1 MDCRRSV
8 IMLDL
13 INTLPVETI
22 TEEQAK
28 ELIAAMS
35 AQKEKAEVL
44 GLSRTEYNNVREM
57 IAINSKILSKI
68 DWIRENKLIYGKSI
82 TLEELEEQLW
92 EQWKN
97 IDSRIEKALNV
108 K

>member
-1 MDCRRSV
+1 MGCRRSV

-13 INTLPVETI
+13 INTIPVESI

-28 ELIAAMS
+28 ELIVLMS
-35 AQKEKAEVL
+35 EQKEKVEVL
-44 GLSRTEYNNVREM
+44 RLSRTEYNNIREM

-68 DWIRENKLIYGKSI
+68 DWIRENKLIYGKTI

-92 EQWKN
+92 QQWKN
-97 IDSRIEKALNV
+97 IDSKIEKALNV

>member
-13 INTLPVETI
+13 INTLPVESI

-28 ELIAAMS
+28 ELIAVMS
-35 AQKEKAEVL
+35 EQKEKAEVL
-44 GLSRTEYNNVREM
+44 SLSRTEYNNIREM

-68 DWIRENKLIYGKSI
+68 DWVRENMNIYGKDI
-82 TLEELEEQLW
+82 TLKDLEETLW
-92 EQWKN
+92 DQWKN
-97 IDSRIEKALNV
+97 IDNRIEEALNV

>member
-1 MDCRRSV
+1 
-8 IMLDL
+8 MLDL
-13 INTLPVETI
+13 INTIPAESI

-28 ELIAAMS
+28 ELIAAMTE
-35 AQKEKAEVL
+35 QKEKAEIL
-44 GLSRTEYNNVREM
+44 CLPRIEYNNVREM
-57 IAINSKILSKI
+57 IAINSKILSKL
-68 DWIRENKLIYGKSI
+68 DWIRENKLIYGNSI

-97 IDSRIEKALNV
+97 IDSRIEKTLNV

>member
-1 MDCRRSV
+1 MGCRRSV

-13 INTLPVETI
+13 INTLPVESI

-35 AQKEKAEVL
+35 AQKEKAEVAY
-44 GLSRTEYNNVREM
+44 LSRIEYNNVREM

-92 EQWKN
+92 AQWKN
-97 IDSRIEKALNV
+97 IDSRIEKTLNV

>member
-1 MDCRRSV
+1 MGCRRSV

-13 INTLPVETI
+13 INTLPVESI

-28 ELIAAMS
+28 ELIVLMS
-35 AQKEKAEVL
+35 DQKEKVEVL
-44 GLSRTEYNNVREM
+44 HLSRTEYNNIREM
-57 IAINSKILSKI
+57 IAINSKILSKL
-68 DWIRENKLIYGKSI
+68 DWIRENKLIYGKDI

-92 EQWKN
+92 QQWKN
-97 IDSRIEKALNV
+97 IDSKIEKALNV

>member
-1 MDCRRSV
+1 MGCRRSV

-13 INTLPVETI
+13 INTLPVESI

-28 ELIAAMS
+28 ELIATVS
-35 AQKEKAEVL
+35 EQKEKAEVL
-44 GLSRTEYNNVREM
+44 CLSRAEYNNIREM
-57 IAINSKILSKI
+57 IAINSKILSKL

-92 EQWKN
+92 DQWKN
-97 IDSRIEKALNV
+97 IDSRIERALNV

>member
-13 INTLPVETI
+13 INTLPVESI

-35 AQKEKAEVL
+35 EQKENAEVL
-44 GLSRTEYNNVREM
+44 SLSRTEYNNVREM
-57 IAINSKILSKI
+57 ITINSKILSKL
-68 DWIRENKLIYGKSI
+68 DWIRENKLIYGNSI
-82 TLEELEEQLW
+82 TLGELEEQLW

>member
-1 MDCRRSV
+1 MGCRRSV

-13 INTLPVETI
+13 INTIPVESI

-28 ELIAAMS
+28 ELIVLMS
-35 AQKEKAEVL
+35 EQKEKVEVL
-44 GLSRTEYNNVREM
+44 RLSRTEYNNIREM

-92 EQWKN
+92 DQWKN
-97 IDSRIEKALNV
+97 IDSKIEKALNV

>member
-1 MDCRRSV
+1 MGCRRSV

-13 INTLPVETI
+13 INTIPDELI

-35 AQKEKAEVL
+35 EQKEKAEVL
-44 GLSRTEYNNVREM
+44 SLSRTEYNNVREM
-57 IAINSKILSKI
+57 IAINSKILSKL
-68 DWIRENKLIYGKSI
+68 DWIRENKLIYGNSI
-82 TLEELEEQLW
+82 TLGELEEQLW

>member
-1 MDCRRSV
+1 MGCRRSV

-13 INTLPVETI
+13 INTLPVESI

-28 ELIAAMS
+28 ELIVLMS
-35 AQKEKAEVL
+35 EQKEKVEVL
-44 GLSRTEYNNVREM
+44 RLSRTEYNNVREM
-57 IAINSKILSKI
+57 IAINSKILSKL

-92 EQWKN
+92 DQWKN
-97 IDSRIEKALNV
+97 IDSRIERALNV

>member
-1 MDCRRSV
+1 MGCRRSV

-13 INTLPVETI
+13 INTIPVESI

-28 ELIAAMS
+28 ELIVLMS
-35 AQKEKAEVL
+35 EQKEKVEVL
-44 GLSRTEYNNVREM
+44 RLSRTEYNNIREM
-57 IAINSKILSKI
+57 IAINSKILSKL

-92 EQWKN
+92 DQWKN